1 MRDLFRFFC
10 RNINHYCS
18 SVLTLFSS
26 FHKWP
31 SNVISLPFLPADH
44 LKHVEICPAS
54 HTATSQLSAVSFD
67 SKQSVGWA
75 SKRPVNQLTFPFRH
89 FRPTYMY
96 IGGERRKSSVFCRRS
111 RPAMSRR
118 QAGRQAN
125 LRTESLQSPRTLQQ
139 KEPVKSYM
147 TGTLSETPFLQENSL
162 GRISR
167 QPFH

>member
-31 SNVISLPFLPADH
+31 SNVISLAFLSADH

-54 HTATSQLSAVSFD
+54 HTGTSQLSAVSFD

-96 IGGERRKSSVFCRRS
+96 IGGERRKSSVFETS
-111 RPAMSRR
+111 QVSK
-118 QAGRQAN
+118 AGRQAN
-125 LRTESLQSPRTLQQ
+125 LRTESLRSPRTLQQ

-147 TGTLSETPFLQENSL
+147 TGTLSETPFLRENSL